1 MAGQGPPRRN
11 DGRPSQKKPKGR
23 PKRPAS
29 GSTRGGRE
37 RPSPHK
43 AEEVPGVRNPY
54 VRFRKL
60 ERPPLEPALTT
71 LWEYPSQHYGKG
83 EQGSSSYR
91 GATPSWVI
99 WQVIQRF
106 TRTGARVLDPFC
118 GSGTTLDVCRD
129 TKRDGVGFDVSP
141 YRADI
146 QKADARQLPLADASI
161 DLAFLDPP
169 YADNLTYSD
178 APDCIGKTRAQDG
191 SYFAAMDD
199 VFREMERVLRPGG
212 HLAIYVQDILQS
224 RGGGKAPRFWPLGIE
239 LSHLAAAR
247 FSMVDHVSVVRR
259 NKDLQKGS
267 YRKAASEQGFWLRG
281 FNHLLIFE
289 KSVEPAGGR
298 ARKTTSSSSK
308 TRRSASPAKKKT
320 RRQH

>member
-1 MAGQGPPRRN
+1 MPGQGPPKRTH
-11 DGRPSQKKPKGR
+11 GVPLQKKPKGR
-23 PKRPAS
+23 PKRGESNPS
-29 GSTRGGRE
+29 RGGRD
-37 RPSPHK
+37 RATSHG
-43 AEEVPGVRNPY
+43 AEDLPGVRNPY

-106 TRTGARVLDPFC
+106 TQTGGKVLDPFC
-118 GSGTTLDVCRD
+118 GSGTTLDVCTD
-129 TKRDGVGFDVSP
+129 TKREGRGFDVAP

-146 QKADARQLPLADASI
+146 QKGDARDLPLADASI

-169 YADNLTYSD
+169 YADNLAYSD
-178 APDCIGKTRAQDG
+178 APNCIGKTRAHDG
-191 SYFAAMDD
+191 SYFAAMAD

-239 LSHLAAAR
+239 LSHLAAER
-247 FSMVDHVSVVRR
+247 FVMVDHVSVVRR
-259 NKDLQKGS
+259 NKDLQKGA
-267 YRKAASEQGFWLRG
+267 YRKSASEQGFWLRG

-289 KSVEPAGGR
+289 KPSEPQRTIPPNKKSPKPTTRYAGKG
-298 ARKTTSSSSK
+298 KTQP
-308 TRRSASPAKKKT
+308 RR
-320 RRQH
+320 RR